1 MLRITSYH
9 GPQTKLLKLEG
20 SVRGPWVSELQKA
33 WLQTSGDGNVQ
44 VDLTGVS
51 FADSKGRDV
60 LIGMEKQGAVLVGAS
75 AFMQQILNENRND
88 ASGLGPEVK
97 EN

>member
-1 MLRITSYH
+1 MLRITSFH
-9 GPQTKLLKLEG
+9 GPQSLLLKLEG

-33 WLQTSGDGNVQ
+33 WSQTGVDGKVQ
-44 VDLTGVS
+44 VDLSGVS

-60 LIGMEKQGAVLVGAS
+60 LVGMKKQGAVLVGAS
-75 AFMQQILNENRND
+75 AFMRQILNETQD
-88 ASGLGPEVK
+88 ATSGQSPDQR